1 MKIYKL
7 VLMGFGNAGQA
18 LARLLLEK
26 RSELQDRYSIRFMV
40 TAVATGTHGRAL
52 NANGLDLERAL
63 EIMQC
68 GGSLDEL
75 ITSPAPTD
83 NLELIRVSEGDVLF
97 ENTPVSYKDGQPAIS
112 HIETALENSMHA
124 ITANKGAVVHGYHR
138 LHALA
143 VKHGFKFFFESTVMD
158 GVPIFSSFRQL
169 PAVDLSAIWGVLN
182 STTNLILSRMEAG
195 DSFDEAVKHSKHIG
209 IAETDPSG
217 DIDGWDAA
225 VKLSAM
231 ITVLMD
237 RPYTPDLVDRTGIRS
252 ITAKMIADA
261 KADGKRYKLVAHAWK
276 EGGQIK
282 AKVSPELVGT
292 DSVLYNIRG
301 TTAIVQFESDVL
313 GKLSF
318 IEEDLGTRTTAYGL
332 LADFINA
339 VTG

>member
-7 VLMGFGNAGQA
+7 ILLGFGNVGQA

-26 RSELQDRYSIRFMV
+26 RSELQNRYLIRFMV
-40 TAVATGTHGRAL
+40 TAIATGTHGRAL

-63 EIMQC
+63 EIMQS

-75 ITSPAPTD
+75 SPSPAPTD
-83 NLELIRVSEGDVLF
+83 NLELIRASNADVMF

-112 HIETALENSMHA
+112 HIETALENGMQA
-124 ITANKGAVVHGYHR
+124 FTANKGSVVHGYSR

-143 VKHGFKFFFESTVMD
+143 ANQGLKFFFESTVMD
-158 GVPIFSSFRQL
+158 GVPVFAAFRQL
-169 PAVDLSAIWGVLN
+169 PAVNLSAIWGVLN

-195 DSFDEAVKHSKHIG
+195 DSFDEAVRHSQQIG

-217 DIDGWDAA
+217 DIEGWDAA

-237 RPYTPDLVDRTGIRS
+237 HPFTPDLVDRTGIGS
-252 ITAKMIADA
+252 ITPKMIADA
-261 KADGKRYKLVAHAWK
+261 KAEGKRYKLVAHAWK
-276 EGGQIK
+276 EGEQVK

-292 DSVLYNIRG
+292 DSVLYNISG
-301 TTAIVQFESDVL
+301 TTCIVQFESDVL

-318 IEEDLGTRTTAYGL
+318 IEKDLGTRTTAYGL